1 MAVPYC
7 TFDTARQRHIFQMRV
22 PTDLRSHY
30 PRAMLK
36 HHLGRQV
43 EGLIA
48 HEAER
53 LAMHYREEF
62 ARLRRR
68 HQALPSV
75 TGGVAVAKLAMD
87 DELAQRFAHTWQLD
101 AARALADTTDR
112 LKGAADTDWEAATEV
127 LAVQLREARQALRQH
142 IDGDFCKTLAAIES
156 RFALRLVMTA
166 PQRDAAIDHFNAQR
180 VSFLKRAAAV
190 LDGES
195 ACQTLFPA
203 LESLLP
209 LAELWGHPVA
219 ALVPS
224 WMARLQRGNRPAN
237 PKTRDKFA
245 LCADTLA
252 GVLDRRCVESVSR
265 QDMRNVIAAWQQ
277 DGNGFKT
284 LETKLGIVVTLLR
297 PYRTPEQ
304 LADIT
309 RELLP
314 AKPTVNEAYRLPFRT
329 EQLQTLLRVLQG
341 SANHPADVWLFVLL
355 LMTGAR
361 LEEVCQLEARD
372 CGWSDYYAFVTIAD
386 QRQVG
391 NGEVQIKNAASA
403 RILPLQLSAVPGMA
417 EWFSARLA
425 AGGRLF
431 PEMQANAYGDFGG
444 AASKRINR
452 LINTHLSRDRRL
464 VLQSTRQTVAVTLRR
479 LGVDAR
485 VRRRFLG
492 HEDEGLHEQVY
503 DPGER
508 LEFADLLPAADAI
521 GRFVG
526 GLLKST
532 DSGTPDTPVAG
543 PTVATVGHEA
553 S

>member
-1 MAVPYC
+1 MDVRYC

-22 PTDLRSHY
+22 PTDLRAHY
-30 PRAMLK
+30 PQVMLK
-36 HHLGRQV
+36 HHFGRQAD
-43 EGLIA
+43 ELISR
-48 HEAER
+48 EAER
-53 LAMHYREEF
+53 LATHYREEF

-75 TGGVAVAKLAMD
+75 AGGVAVAKLVMD
-87 DELAQRFAHTWQLD
+87 DETAQRFAQTWQLE
-101 AARALADTTDR
+101 ATQALANTAGR
-112 LKGAADTDWEAATEV
+112 LQGAADADWEAATDA
-127 LAVQLREARQALRQH
+127 LAVQLRAARQALRRH
-142 IDGDFCKTLAAIES
+142 DDADFCTALAALES
-156 RFALRLVMTA
+156 LFALRLAMTA
-166 PQRDAAIDHFNAQR
+166 PQRAAAIDHFNAQR
-180 VSFLKRAAAV
+180 VSFLKHAADV

-195 ACQTLFPA
+195 ACQALFPDR
-203 LESLLP
+203 ESLLP
-209 LAELWGHPVA
+209 LAELWGHPAA

-224 WMARLQRGNRPAN
+224 WVARLQRGNRQVN
-237 PKTRDKFA
+237 PKTQEQFTR
-245 LCADTLA
+245 CADTLA
-252 GVLDRRCVESVSR
+252 TVLGRRCVESLRR
-265 QDMRNVIAAWQQ
+265 QDMSDVLATWQR

-284 LETKLGIVVTLLR
+284 LDTKLGILFTLLR
-297 PYRTPEQ
+297 PFLQPEQ

-309 RELLP
+309 RSVLP
-314 AKPTVNEAYRLPFRT
+314 ARPTVNEAHRLPFRP
-329 EQLQTLLRVLQG
+329 EQLQMLLRVLRTT
-341 SANHPADVWLFVLL
+341 AKHPADGWLFVLL

-361 LEEVCQLEARD
+361 LEEVCQLDARD
-372 CGWSDYYAFVTIAD
+372 CGWSDGYAFVTIAD

-391 NGEVQIKNAASA
+391 DGTTQIKNAASA
-403 RILPLQLSAVPGMA
+403 RILPLMLSAAPGMA

-431 PEMQANAYGDFGG
+431 DKMQANAYGDFGG

-452 LINTHLSRDRRL
+452 LITRHLARDRRL

-492 HEDEGLHEQVY
+492 HEDEGLHEQIY

-521 GRFVG
+521 ARFVG
-526 GLLKST
+526 GLLEST
-532 DSGTPDTPVAG
+532 VGGTPDTPVAG
-543 PTVATVGHEA
+543 PTVAAVGHET